1 MIYDV
6 YDDYTYISSSS
17 FRTKRTNKYIV
28 VLVVGFYSIQ
38 NSSHVFVDTHLV
50 SLNYLLVKI

>member
-1 MIYDV
+1 MK
-6 YDDYTYISSSS
+6 YDDYTYVIS
-17 FRTKRTNKYIV
+17 KYNYIV